1 MRSRWAILVAVI
13 AVLAVAATPGAFAA
27 DAEDVASVVA
37 DTGVYVEV
45 GASADTAR
53 VGELVSAIRSEGERI
68 NFVALS
74 DEPIG
79 GATTFADA
87 VYDRL
92 GEGVVVVVSPLS
104 VGWSGTTEVFT
115 DAELDAAVDAG
126 LDAETDGDVLEL
138 FTETLLGA
146 SVPGAPATTSP
157 ATAQPEPAASSSGG
171 GSSVLIWVVVIAAG
185 VGLFLFWRSRQNK
198 TKGPR
203 LDPRLAEAKQAVQK
217 QIDAL
222 ANDIIDMEDEV
233 RVADNEQADDY
244 YEKAGIT
251 YGEVTDA
258 FATATTAEAVLG
270 LSNQLDVAIWQL
282 DCAEAVLDGKPLPP
296 RTEPKRLPAPEPAAP
311 AGVPQP
317 APSGSSTLPPR
328 PDYSRRSTRRSSPMG
343 GGLLEMLIGV
353 GTIMAGRSRG
363 GVGGM
368 LGGLGRSSRGT
379 RVPAPSFPQ
388 VPSRSSRSGAPVPGP
403 SSSRSSTSSSRS
415 SRSSGRSGSTGRGRG
430 GGRRRRG

>member
-1 MRSRWAILVAVI
+1 MKPRAAVLIAVI
-13 AVLAVAATPGAFAA
+13 SALVTIACPALAA
-27 DAEDVASVVA
+27 DAEDVATVVA
-37 DTGVYVEV
+37 DTGVYVES
-45 GASADTAR
+45 GASADASR

-68 NFVALS
+68 SFVALS

-87 VYDRL
+87 VYDRF

-126 LDAETDGDVLEL
+126 LDAETDGEVFEL
-138 FTETLLGA
+138 FTETLLGVA
-146 SVPGAPATTSP
+146 VPGAPATTAPGSAEP
-157 ATAQPEPAASSSGG
+157 EAAATSSSGG
-171 GSSVLIWVVVIAAG
+171 GSSVLIWLVVIAAG
-185 VGLFLFWRSRQNK
+185 IGLFLFWRSRQNK

-258 FATATTAEAVLG
+258 FPAANTPEAVLE
-270 LSNQLDVAIWQL
+270 LSNKLDVAIWQL

-296 RTEPKRLPAPEPAAP
+296 RPEPKRLPAPEPAAS
-311 AGVPQP
+311 AGAP

-328 PDYSRRSTRRSSPMG
+328 PDYSRRSSRRSSPMG

-353 GTIMAGRSRG
+353 GTMMAGRSRG
-363 GVGGM
+363 GLGGV
-368 LGGLGRSSRGT
+368 LGGLGGPRRGT
-379 RVPAPSFPQ
+379 RVPAPRFPQ
-388 VPSRSSRSGAPVPGP
+388 APSRSSRSRSPVPGP
-403 SSSRSSTSSSRS
+403 SSSRSRS
-415 SRSSGRSGSTGRGRG
+415 ASRSSGRSGSTGRGRG